1 MAGKYPVRVRAS
13 LDARLTA
20 AIIGSAYLLVGLSG
34 CGLQNPSASGLV
46 IGTLIAMYDPTPAP
60 TPTPGPSG
68 TNPSTPVDAVASGLL
83 SPTPTPGPLE
93 LPDAAALMPAAAGT
107 SLYLAAAAHVAGSHD
122 TNWRTDVGLHASGHE
137 EAVIDLELLR
147 HGRDN
152 TNPAHAE
159 LTLEAGQS
167 VDLEDVLESEFG
179 FDGKAAL
186 RITPSRG
193 TLAVTSRTYNLL
205 EGGNDLGLPAGATF
219 GQFIPALLESTA
231 IPVGEEGRLIQL
243 SHDPGSD
250 HGSRTNLGLVNST
263 GAELSVEIDLYSAD
277 GQLLGTVGRQ
287 LLPYEYRQLDRVF
300 ESVTNGVVADG
311 YAIVRPMTNAGAVMA
326 YASIVDNL
334 TGDPVAVLAQPGFA
348 GAGDP
353 IYVVASAHV
362 GGAAGTNWRT
372 DLELHNGGA
381 AAINCAIELLEHGQP
396 NPSPRTISVN
406 LEPGHSRRL
415 SDVLFDLFAFS
426 GLAALRITPDGPGLI
441 VTSRTYN
448 LVLEG
453 NVQGL
458 PPGATFGQYIGSI
471 ALEDALIDRDQGRL
485 IQLAENAAF
494 RTNLVLV
501 NATFGPLTVEIELYG
516 SDGSSLGSVV
526 RELAPYEYRQLNR
539 IFRLV
544 TNGSVHAGYAVVR
557 TSTTGGAFFALASVV
572 DNITG
577 DPVAVP
583 AVRYR
588 AGTPTGVFDTV
599 TGTMEQLEQIE
610 QAGITLEDLAS
621 TAITL
626 GVDGIINA
634 ALLAGPEAL
643 TSTDTGLRV
652 DWGNDGVD
660 GQGLPVSGS
669 AVLDLS
675 GISLGPDAITGDVS
689 ETYHGFQENG
699 QSPLTDRVTWTA
711 DLDVDP
717 SGALHGDLQ
726 VEGAPFDPGDPG
738 VATISGSVEI
748 DTDACP
754 YYPVG
759 GVLEF
764 EVDGRL
770 HVITFGPEC
779 DGSFDYEG
787 PGGDLSQYHD
797 VTIRVLSLAIQL
809 RFSDP
814 DECGDNTYNS
824 TSTFIWNHVDGS
836 FEGRTYHDV
845 TELIYPEFQE
855 TNEITVTV
863 SPGSDSLTFT
873 ASTTTVNSQDPD
885 AIVTKTTTLTG
896 TDVPTL
902 FTGFGY
908 ETLIPGAG
916 ICSYLTVEV
925 EQSTTASPCVWVL
938 DTVECRD
945 TSGIVV
951 TIH

>member
-1 MAGKYPVRVRAS
+1 MAGTHSFSVGAFLGNRTMV
-13 LDARLTA
+13 
-20 AIIGSAYLLVGLSG
+20 AIFGSACLVLGLSA
-34 CGLQNPSASGLV
+34 CQLRYIPAHFVLSVLISEETPTPIPQPPP
-46 IGTLIAMYDPTPAP
+46 GTIPAWFVPAP
-60 TPTPGPSG
+60 TPTPGP
-68 TNPSTPVDAVASGLL
+68 VHI
-83 SPTPTPGPLE
+83 
-93 LPDAAALMPAAAGT
+93 PDAAVLNPAAAGT
-107 SLYLAAAAHVAGSHD
+107 SLYLEATAHVAGDND

-137 EAVIDLELLR
+137 DAVIRIELLR

-152 TNPAHAE
+152 ANPAHAG

-179 FDGKAAL
+179 AAGKAAL
-186 RITPSRG
+186 RVTPSRG

-205 EGGNDLGLPAGATF
+205 EEGNGLGLPAGATF
-219 GQFIPALLESTA
+219 GQFIPAVLGATA
-231 IPVGEEGRLIQL
+231 IRFGEEGRLVQL

-250 HGSRTNLGLVNST
+250 QGSRTNLGLVNST
-263 GAELSVEIDLYSAD
+263 GVELSVEIDLHMAD
-277 GQLLGTVGRQ
+277 GQLLGTVGRL
-287 LLPYEYRQLDRVF
+287 LLPYEYRQLDRIF
-300 ESVTNGVVADG
+300 ETVTNGVVADG
-311 YAIVRPMTNAGAVMA
+311 YAVVRPMTADGAVMA

-362 GGAAGTNWRT
+362 AGAAGTNWRT
-372 DLELHNGGA
+372 DLELHNSGA
-381 AAINCAIELLEHGQP
+381 GAVTCAIDLLEHGQP

-415 SDVLFDLFAFS
+415 TDVLFDQFAFS
-426 GLAALRITPDGPGLI
+426 GQAALRVTPDGPGLI

-448 LVLEG
+448 LVLAG
-453 NVQGL
+453 NEQGL
-458 PPGATFGQYIGSI
+458 PPGATFGQYIASI
-471 ALEDALIDRDQGRL
+471 TLEDALTERDQGRL
-485 IQLAENAAF
+485 IQLAENDAF

-501 NATFGPLTVEIELYG
+501 NATFGLLTVDIELFAN
-516 SDGSSLGSVV
+516 DGSPLGSVV

-539 IFRLV
+539 IFRSA
-544 TNGSVHAGYAVVR
+544 TNDSVSAGYAVVR
-557 TSTTGGAFFALASVV
+557 TSTPGGAFFALASVV

-588 AGTPTGVFDTV
+588 AGNPIAVFDTV

-610 QAGITLEDLAS
+610 QVGITLEDLAS

-643 TSTDTGLRV
+643 TRTDRGLRV
-652 DWGNDGVD
+652 DWGTDGVD
-660 GQGLPVSGS
+660 DQGLPVSGS
-669 AVLDLS
+669 AVLDAS

-689 ETYHGFQENG
+689 ETYHSYQENG

-711 DLDVDP
+711 DLGVDQG
-717 SGALHGDLQ
+717 GALHGDLH
-726 VEGAPFDPGDPG
+726 VEGAPFDPGEPG
-738 VATISGSVEI
+738 VATIEGLVEI
-748 DTDACP
+748 DTDLCP

-759 GVLEF
+759 GTIEF
-764 EVDGRL
+764 EVDDQL
-770 HVITFGPEC
+770 HVVTFGPQC
-779 DGSFDYEG
+779 DGSFGYDG
-787 PGGDLSQYHD
+787 PGGDLSEYHS
-797 VTIRVLSLAIQL
+797 VTLRVLSLAIQL

-863 SPGSDSLTFT
+863 SPGSESLAFT
-873 ASTTTVNSQDPD
+873 ASTTTVNSLDPD
-885 AIVTKTTTLTG
+885 AVVTKTTTITG

-908 ETLIPGAG
+908 ETWLPGAG

-951 TIH
+951 TIY